1 MYCVGLFSM
10 AERKSRLDI
19 QVEKTEKLMQYLL
32 KKKKQNIQ
40 NSMVRPLYQEALKS
54 LFFVIVLLLDT
65 LIPLEAYRVFANPFH
80 IIVPLII
87 LGFFLYIEL
96 RIYNSLWGKHGKW
109 SLEKYK
115 NLSNQVIEQ
124 KDHS

>member
-1 MYCVGLFSM
+1 M

-65 LIPLEAYRVFANPFH
+65 LIPLEAYRVLANPFH